1 MPPKHIIQLEDIE
14 IEVTRKSVK
23 NLNIRI
29 YPSEGRVAMSI
40 PKRSSLRTAENF
52 AKKKYSWI
60 KRHLSKKR
68 VLNSCKGKNSQYCS
82 GEKHPVWGE
91 TKLLTVWDKNR
102 KPEVDVY
109 NGTINLTVRPG
120 SKREKRQSV
129 LNEWYRA
136 ELKREIPK
144 LIEKWEVPMGVR
156 VNEFGV
162 KRMKT
167 RWGTCNIRA
176 KRIWLSLELA
186 KKDPKC
192 LEYVVVHEMVHLLER
207 LHSKRFYRL
216 MDQFLPDW
224 RERDKLLKGE
234 KRTC

>member
-1 MPPKHIIQLEDIE
+1 MPPKHIIQLDDIE

-29 YPSEGRVAMSI
+29 YPSAGRVAMSI
-40 PKRSSLRTAENF
+40 PKRTDLSTAEDF
-52 AKKKYSWI
+52 ARKKYSWI
-60 KRHLSKKR
+60 KKHLKKGAIQKAKKIR
-68 VLNSCKGKNSQYCS
+68 RLTYRD
-82 GEKHPVWGE
+82 GEIHSVWGQKMILSVNE
-91 TKLLTVWDKNR
+91 VNRPPRVHQSKEKLSLM
-102 KPEVDVY
+102 
-109 NGTINLTVRPG
+109 VRPE
-120 SKREKRQSV
+120 SSVDKRESV
-129 LNEWYRA
+129 LIEWYRA

-144 LIEKWEVPMGVR
+144 LIEKWQRIMKVDVR
-156 VNEFGV
+156 EFGV

-207 LHSKRFYRL
+207 LHNKRFYRL

-224 RERDKLLKGE
+224 RERDLLLKGE

>member
-1 MPPKHIIQLEDIE
+1 M
-14 IEVTRKSVK
+14 
-23 NLNIRI
+23 
-29 YPSEGRVAMSI
+29 
-40 PKRSSLRTAENF
+40 
-52 AKKKYSWI
+52 
-60 KRHLSKKR
+60 
-68 VLNSCKGKNSQYCS
+68 
-82 GEKHPVWGE
+82 
-91 TKLLTVWDKNR
+91 
-102 KPEVDVY
+102 
-109 NGTINLTVRPG
+109 VRPE
-120 SKREKRQSV
+120 SSVDKRESV
-129 LNEWYRA
+129 LIEWYRA

-144 LIEKWEVPMGVR
+144 LIEKWQRIMKVDVR
-156 VNEFGV
+156 EFGV

-207 LHSKRFYRL
+207 LHNKRFYRL

-224 RERDKLLKGE
+224 RERDLLLKGE

>member
-1 MPPKHIIQLEDIE
+1 MPPKHIIQLDDIE
-14 IEVTRKSVK
+14 IEVTPKRVK

-29 YPSEGRVAMSI
+29 YPSAGRVAMSI
-40 PKRSSLRTAENF
+40 PKRTDLEAAVDF
-52 AKKKYSWI
+52 ARKKYPWI
-60 KRHLSKKR
+60 KKHLKKGAVQKTKR
-68 VLNSCKGKNSQYCS
+68 NRKLAYLD
-82 GEKHPVWGE
+82 GEIHPVWGNE
-91 TKLLTVWDKNR
+91 AVLAVNEVNR
-102 KPEVDVY
+102 RPAVQYKGDQ
-109 NGTINLTVRPG
+109 LSLMVRPE
-120 SKREKRQSV
+120 SPTEKRESV

-144 LIEKWEVPMGVR
+144 LIEKWEDPMGVN

-167 RWGTCNIRA
+167 RWGTCNTRA

-192 LEYVVVHEMVHLLER
+192 LEYVVVHEMVHLHER
-207 LHSKRFYRL
+207 LHNKRFYRL
-216 MDQFLPDW
+216 IDQFLPDW
-224 RERDKLLKGE
+224 RERDLLLKGE

>member
-1 MPPKHIIQLEDIE
+1 MPPKHIIQLDDIE
-14 IEVTRKSVK
+14 IEVTRKRVK

-29 YPSEGRVAMSI
+29 YPSAGRVAMSI
-40 PKRSSLRTAENF
+40 PKRTDLEVAVDF
-52 AKKKYSWI
+52 ARKKYTWI
-60 KRHLSKKR
+60 KKHLKKGAVQKAR
-68 VLNSCKGKNSQYCS
+68 RNRRLIYRD
-82 GEKHPVWGE
+82 GEIHPVWGNE
-91 TKLLTVWDKNR
+91 TVLDVKEVNR
-102 KPEVDVY
+102 RPKVLHREQE
-109 NGTINLTVRPG
+109 LSLMVRPG
-120 SKREKRQSV
+120 SDAEKRESV

-144 LIEKWEVPMGVR
+144 LIEKWEELMGVN

-192 LEYVVVHEMVHLLER
+192 LEYVVVHEMVHLHER
-207 LHSKRFYRL
+207 LHNKRFYKL
-216 MDQFLPDW
+216 MDTFLPDW
-224 RERDKLLKGE
+224 QERDKMLKGDR
-234 KRTC
+234 RTC

>member
-1 MPPKHIIQLEDIE
+1 
-14 IEVTRKSVK
+14 
-23 NLNIRI
+23 
-29 YPSEGRVAMSI
+29 
-40 PKRSSLRTAENF
+40 
-52 AKKKYSWI
+52 
-60 KRHLSKKR
+60 
-68 VLNSCKGKNSQYCS
+68 VL
-82 GEKHPVWGE
+82 
-91 TKLLTVWDKNR
+91 T
-102 KPEVDVY
+102 
-109 NGTINLTVRPG
+109 
-120 SKREKRQSV
+120 
-129 LNEWYRA
+129 EWYRA

-144 LIEKWEVPMGVR
+144 LIEKWQRIMKVDVR
-156 VNEFGV
+156 DFGV

-207 LHSKRFYRL
+207 LHNKRFYRL

-224 RERDKLLKGE
+224 RERDLLLKGE

>member
-1 MPPKHIIQLEDIE
+1 MTPKQIIQLNDIE
-14 IEVTRKSVK
+14 IEVTPKRVK

-29 YPSEGRVAMSI
+29 YPSAGRVAMSI
-40 PKRSSLRTAENF
+40 PKRTDLATAEEF
-52 AKKKYSWI
+52 ARKKYPWI
-60 KRHLSKKR
+60 KKHLKKGAVQKAKR
-68 VLNSCKGKNSQYCS
+68 DRRLAYLD
-82 GEKHPVWGE
+82 GEIHPVWGRE
-91 TKLLTVWDKNR
+91 AVLSVKEVNR
-102 KPEVDVY
+102 RPEVY
-109 NGTINLTVRPG
+109 CSEENLNLMVRPG
-120 SKREKRQSV
+120 SNADKREAV

-144 LIEKWEVPMGVR
+144 LIEKWERPMGVN
-156 VNEFGV
+156 VDEFGV

-192 LEYVVVHEMVHLLER
+192 LEYVVVHEMVHLHER
-207 LHSKRFYRL
+207 LHNKRFYRL

-224 RERDKLLKGE
+224 RERDLLLKGE